1 MGEEG
6 FSSDSSLLYHEGVPS
21 AIVDSQVWELPD
33 LCTTPNHPLKPRHLK
48 LHDVPAGGDAVTGRR
63 LVLGNGDVRI
73 GYAATDGPSPYYRN
87 AVGDEC
93 VYVEDGTGT
102 LETAFGVLT
111 YRAGDYVVIRVQRP
125 TVGSPATRGEV
136 SRLYA
141 IEANSHIAPP
151 KRYLSRF
158 GQFLE
163 HAPYCERDLFGPVE
177 PLVESGTNV
186 EVLVKHRGNGP
197 SGLVG
202 SRVTYAT
209 HPLDVVGWDG
219 CLYPYTFNVEDFM
232 PITGKIHQPPP
243 VHQVFEG
250 TNFVVCNFCPR
261 KVDYHEQSIP
271 VPYYHSNVDS
281 DEVMFYVG
289 GDYEARKG
297 SGINIGSISLHP
309 GGHAHGPQPSAI
321 EASIG
326 VEYFDEL
333 AVMVDTFRPL
343 ELGEAGRE
351 VEDPAYAW
359 TWAGRGPGARAPGT
373 AKTRR
378 CSATA
383 EHRRV
388 DRPQDLPQATGS
400 SAVSVIVAGCVR
412 APYLGPGQEDRPDQS
427 HRREGRDAALAGDV
441 GQVRL
446 RRPSRRRHRCRKRC

>member
-1 MGEEG
+1 VAYYRHVGDIPRTRHTAFRDEQGALRYEELMGEEG
-6 FSSDSSLLYHEGVPS
+6 FSSDSSLLYHRGVPS

-33 LCTTPNHPLKPRHLK
+33 LATTPNHPLKPRHLK
-48 LHDVPAGGDAVTGRR
+48 LHDLTAGSDAVTGRR
-63 LVLGNGDVRI
+63 LVMGNGDVRI
-73 GYAATDGPSPYYRN
+73 SYVVTDAVSPYYRN

-93 VYVEDGTGT
+93 VYVESGSGTV
-102 LETAFGVLT
+102 ETVFGELT
-111 YRAGDYVVIRVQRP
+111 YRTGDYVLIPRATTHRWL
-125 TVGSPATRGEV
+125 PAEE

-163 HAPYCERDLFGPVE
+163 HAPYCERDLHGPSE
-177 PLVESGTNV
+177 PLVLDGTDV
-186 EVLVKHRGNGP
+186 EVLVKHRGDGP

-202 SRVTYAT
+202 SRLTYAT

-219 CLYPYTFNVEDFM
+219 CLYAYTFNVEDFM
-232 PITGKIHQPPP
+232 PITGKVHQPPP

-250 TNFVVCNFCPR
+250 YNFVVCNFLPR
-261 KVDYHEQSIP
+261 KVDYHPQSIP

-309 GGHAHGPQPSAI
+309 GGYAHGPQPAAV

-326 VEYFDEL
+326 VEFFDES

-343 ELGEAGRE
+343 DLLEPALAC
-351 VEDPAYAW
+351 EDTSYAW
-359 TWAGRGPGARAPGT
+359 TWSGRAIDPEADST
-373 AKTRR
+373 
-378 CSATA
+378 
-383 EHRRV
+383 
-388 DRPQDLPQATGS
+388 TG
-400 SAVSVIVAGCVR
+400 
-412 APYLGPGQEDRPDQS
+412 
-427 HRREGRDAALAGDV
+427 
-441 GQVRL
+441 
-446 RRPSRRRHRCRKRC
+446 